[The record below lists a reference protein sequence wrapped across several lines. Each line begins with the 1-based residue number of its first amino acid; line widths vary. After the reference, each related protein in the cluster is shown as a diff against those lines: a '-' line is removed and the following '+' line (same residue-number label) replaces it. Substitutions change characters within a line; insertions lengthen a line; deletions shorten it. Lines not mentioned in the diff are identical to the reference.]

1 MDSIEGKVALV
12 TGASQGLGRVIA
24 QELAKLGCRVV
35 VNYANNT
42 ANAEQ
47 VKREIETAGGDVRIV
62 RCDVG
67 DEAAVNEMFREL
79 GPVDILVNN
88 ARLDPWRRTADMS
101 EGEWFDRVM

>member
-47 VKREIETAGGDVRIV
+47 VKREIETAGGDVRV
-62 RCDVG
+62 
-67 DEAAVNEMFREL
+67 AAATSATKR
-79 GPVDILVNN
+79 P
-88 ARLDPWRRTADMS
+88 
-101 EGEWFDRVM
+101 